1 MMQIPTEA
9 QIAEIIAALPAEA
22 AYIIR
27 ALASQRDRMKDALI
41 VVAKWELP
49 DTGLKWD
56 ESGEPVSDGAC
67 YGSNVERD
75 YMRAIAYKALQP
87 LCTGRQFGILC
98 HDDCAEGCP

>member
-56 ESGEPVSDGAC
+56 ES
-67 YGSNVERD
+67 VERD
-75 YMRAIAYKALQP
+75 YMRAIADKALQP
-87 LCTGRQFGILC
+87 LCTGKQFGILC